1 MLKQKSKES
10 IGDSYDVMIEKY
22 KLSKV
27 KEDALTNLDDETLR
41 MLTAN
46 NRHEIGKQT
55 ENLDIK
61 QRA

>member
-10 IGDSYDVMIEKY
+10 IGDSYDLMIEKY

-46 NRHEIGKQT
+46 NREEIGQRT

>member
-10 IGDSYDVMIEKY
+10 IGDSYDLMIEKY

-46 NRHEIGKQT
+46 NREEIGQRT
-55 ENLDIK
+55 ENLDTK

>member
-10 IGDSYDVMIEKY
+10 IGDSYDVVIEKY

-46 NRHEIGKQT
+46 NRHEIGQQT